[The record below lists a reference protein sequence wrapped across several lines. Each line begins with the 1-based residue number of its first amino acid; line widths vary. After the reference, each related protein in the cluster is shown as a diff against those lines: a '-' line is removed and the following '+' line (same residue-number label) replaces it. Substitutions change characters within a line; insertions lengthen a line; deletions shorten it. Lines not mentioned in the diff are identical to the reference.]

1 MGLCLFGFDIN
12 PVSDHNQR
20 EVTRN
25 MAAKCRGTAFM
36 DTPFS
41 PKLLPLDNIDWETLV
56 TPIAD
61 AHRALGGYSVSLG
74 HIPNPA
80 LLLSRLTRQEA
91 VLSTKIE
98 GTVVTLQ
105 ELLEFEADPSGAG
118 EKRDDLQEVVNYRR
132 ALGHAVETLSKRG
145 ACLNLLKQ
153 AHSILLDGVRGEGK
167 ARGEFRR
174 KQVYVGSYTPPTW
187 DKVEDC
193 MSNWEKYYHHDE
205 RDTLAQLAILHAQF
219 ELIHPFLD
227 GNGRVGRML
236 IPLYLYD
243 KGLLPSPMFYMSAYL
258 DATRD
263 EYYDRL
269 FALSSGA
276 DDWQGWITYF
286 LRAVT
291 KQAES
296 GTTQVR
302 EIMDLYEEMRL
313 FFSEVVP
320 TRYAAKALNAL
331 FSMVAFKSTDFQK
344 IAGIPEGST
353 QRLLRALGD
362 HGIIVTAR
370 ERRGRRP
377 AIYAFP
383 ELIHAADPS
392 ASRFSNATREPPASS
407 TDD

>member
-1 MGLCLFGFDIN
+1 MGFSLYGFDIN
-12 PVSDHNQR
+12 PVSDHNRTEATRKIVANR
-20 EVTRN
+20 E
-25 MAAKCRGTAFM
+25 GTAFM

-41 PKLLPLDNIDWETLV
+41 PKLLPLDNIEWDGLLA
-56 TPIAD
+56 PIAD

-118 EKRDDLQEVVNYRR
+118 EKKDDLQEVVNYRS
-132 ALGHAVETLSKRG
+132 ALGHAVGVLSKRG
-145 ACLNLLKQ
+145 TCLNLIKQ

-187 DKVEDC
+187 DKVESY
-193 MSNWEKYYHHDE
+193 MSNWEKYYHYDE

-236 IPLYLYD
+236 IPLCLYD
-243 KGLLPSPMFYMSAYL
+243 KGLLPNPMFYMSAYL

-269 FALSSGA
+269 YALSSDA
-276 DDWQGWITYF
+276 EDWQGWITYF

-291 KQAES
+291 EQAES
-296 GTTQVR
+296 GTTQVQ
-302 EIMDLYEEMRL
+302 EIMALYEEMKL

-331 FSMVAFKSTDFQK
+331 FSMVAFKSADFQE

-353 QRLLRALGD
+353 QRLLRALGN

-383 ELIHAADPS
+383 KLIHAADPS
-392 ASRFSNATREPPASS
+392 ASRFSDATQEPPASS